1 MSIINWEV
9 YQKVKKKKRLTY
21 SKELVSIEDYSVWG
35 RIKKFF
41 KRLFSKYFI
50 TYLYTVLRPPA
61 VFGCRLVY

>member
-41 KRLFSKYFI
+41 KRLFSK
-50 TYLYTVLRPPA
+50 
-61 VFGCRLVY
+61 

>member
-21 SKELVSIEDYSVWG
+21 SKEFISVGDYSVWG

-41 KRLFSKYFI
+41 KRLFSK
-50 TYLYTVLRPPA
+50 
-61 VFGCRLVY
+61 